1 MPNSTSIFYTFATF
15 QPARPGYPG
24 MDRLLSPTGST
35 PNLTNPSSSY
45 MPHHWSSTNLP
56 TFDSRFDNRYE
67 GHYNVSEGRFNT
79 IAGHGHW
86 HHPAHHH
93 SPRHHPH
100 FSPTAHGHFVY
111 PSVGHHHVPSSSM
124 SVLPTTGG
132 GSGAGGGLAY
142 SLGGQGAGSS
152 GNQTYATSHP
162 KNPPLGY
169 IVAYTPEQI
178 ADLMKD
184 QLGGVPQVTPT
195 GQPAWSPSH
204 SPKHRPLSVH
214 TSTLSKVRQFVIAL
228 ELLFYRLLR

>member
-1 MPNSTSIFYTFATF
+1 
-15 QPARPGYPG
+15 
-24 MDRLLSPTGST
+24 
-35 PNLTNPSSSY
+35 
-45 MPHHWSSTNLP
+45 
-56 TFDSRFDNRYE
+56 
-67 GHYNVSEGRFNT
+67 
-79 IAGHGHW
+79 
-86 HHPAHHH
+86 
-93 SPRHHPH
+93 
-100 FSPTAHGHFVY
+100 
-111 PSVGHHHVPSSSM
+111 M

-132 GSGAGGGLAY
+132 GSGTSGGLAY
-142 SLGGQGAGSS
+142 SLGGQGPGSS
-152 GNQTYATSHP
+152 GNQAYATSHP